1 MFLAPCQPA
10 LTWPVACFIIINS
23 TEATNNKMGLGLTWI
38 LLQGYL
44 LSSVQATGT
53 APCWSSQN
61 AYLSKDAILSRVIQG
76 MVATPHFQDQAVGSL
91 QLLSPLKWAWYL
103 SSGERLPFFFS
114 VIMSLNWSWR
124 ELPSFHLLCSPKK
137 PLKNNSPIE
146 FKVPCVCWN
155 NLQGT

>member
-1 MFLAPCQPA
+1 MFLAPCQSV
-10 LTWPVACFIIINS
+10 LTWPVACLIIINS

-61 AYLSKDAILSRVIQG
+61 SYLSKDAILSRVIQG

-91 QLLSPLKWAWYL
+91 QLISPLKRAWYL
-103 SSGERLPFFFS
+103 SSGERLPFSFS
-114 VIMSLNWSWR
+114 VISVIKLVLKR
-124 ELPSFHLLCSPKK
+124 TSFFPPTLFPKK
-137 PLKNNSPIE
+137 NHLKIILP
-146 FKVPCVCWN
+146 
-155 NLQGT
+155 